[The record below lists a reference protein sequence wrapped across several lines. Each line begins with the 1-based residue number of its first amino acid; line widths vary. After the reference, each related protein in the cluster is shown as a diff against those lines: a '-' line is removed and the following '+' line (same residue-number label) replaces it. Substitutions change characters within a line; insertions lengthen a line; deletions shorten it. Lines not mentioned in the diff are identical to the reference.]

1 LVVDCGLRY
10 VVSLGHDA
18 NGAAAGAGHM
28 VGVRVGARARVRVRV
43 RARGLRPPLSATST
57 EPVLD
62 DRITATASASVAS
75 ACSAMQAP

>member
-1 LVVDCGLRY
+1 
-10 VVSLGHDA
+10 
-18 NGAAAGAGHM
+18 M

-75 ACSAMQAP
+75 ACSSMQAP